1 MCMYVHQMHAVPE
14 EARRGEQVSWKWNY
28 IDDCNRWMLELDPGS
43 SAIAASA
50 INHRDM
56 SSPLYTQFGIQG
68 CCGVRLVCLP
78 VVTKLELEGR

>member
-1 MCMYVHQMHAVPE
+1 MYVCAPN
-14 EARRGEQVSWKWNY
+14 ARRRGDQVSWKWNY

-50 INHRDM
+50 INHQDM

-68 CCGVRLVCLP
+68 CSGVRLVCLP
-78 VVTKLELEGR
+78 VVTMLELEGR